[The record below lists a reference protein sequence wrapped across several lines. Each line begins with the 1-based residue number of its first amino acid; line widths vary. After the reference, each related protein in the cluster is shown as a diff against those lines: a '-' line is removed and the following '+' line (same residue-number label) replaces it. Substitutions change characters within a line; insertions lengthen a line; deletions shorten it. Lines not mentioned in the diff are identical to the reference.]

1 MDILLLIVLFSVR
14 VAARFVVLKTVATKR
29 VLFAWTIPDFLDGP
43 TAPDSLEC
51 FCEDIL
57 NLSVL

>member
-29 VLFAWTIPDFLDGP
+29 VLFAWTIPDF
-43 TAPDSLEC
+43 
-51 FCEDIL
+51 
-57 NLSVL
+57 